1 MKEWQYRQ
9 PPVVIVNLQVEG
21 RANGAPPVIAI
32 GKHRTLRPARGAGR
46 ENDGMYRRQVNVV
59 DAGGFIGAAL
69 LTSSALKALGAEL
82 LDLREVADRPRPQFR
97 DVATKTIGD

>member
-1 MKEWQYRQ
+1 MKEWQHRQ

-32 GKHRTLRPARGAGR
+32 GKHRTLRPARCAGR

-59 DAGGFIGAAL
+59 DAGGFI
-69 LTSSALKALGAEL
+69 GAEL